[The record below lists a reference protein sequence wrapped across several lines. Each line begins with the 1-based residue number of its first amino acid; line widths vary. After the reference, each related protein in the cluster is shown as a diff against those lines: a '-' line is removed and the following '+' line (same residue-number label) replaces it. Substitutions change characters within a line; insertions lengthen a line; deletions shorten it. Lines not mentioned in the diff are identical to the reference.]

1 MFSTILLPVD
11 LGHDASWEKALPAA
25 LGFGGA
31 LHLLSVAPD
40 FGESAVSSYF
50 PPDFEAKA
58 RAGLKA
64 RLEAFAAE
72 KAPGAT
78 AHVAFG
84 DIDRSILDAASR
96 IGADLIVMA
105 SHKPNELRSFFVG
118 SHAERVVRHA
128 PIPVLVIR

>member
-25 LGFGGA
+25 LSFGGA
-31 LHLLSVAPD
+31 LHLLAVAPD

-50 PPDFEAKA
+50 PPDYEAKA

-64 RLEAFAAE
+64 SLEAFAAE
-72 KAPGAT
+72 RAPAAK

-84 DIDRSILDAASR
+84 HIDESILAAASS

-105 SHKPNELRSFFVG
+105 SHKPSELRSLFLG
-118 SHAERVVRHA
+118 SHAGRVVRHST
-128 PIPVLVIR
+128 IPVLVVR

>member
-1 MFSTILLPVD
+1 MFSTILLPLD
-11 LGHDASWEKALPAA
+11 LGHDASWAKALPAA

-40 FGESAVSSYF
+40 FGESAVASFF
-50 PPDFEAKA
+50 PPDYEAKA
-58 RAGLKA
+58 RAGLKS
-64 RLEAFAAE
+64 RLEAFAARH
-72 KAPGAT
+72 APGAV

-84 DIDRSILDAASR
+84 HIDESILKTAKA

-105 SHKPNELRSFFVG
+105 SHNPGEFRSLLLG

-128 PIPVLVIR
+128 PIPVLVLR

>member
-11 LGHDASWEKALPAA
+11 LGHEASWSKALPAA

-31 LHLLSVAPD
+31 LHLLAVAPD
-40 FGESAVSSYF
+40 FGESAVSSFF
-50 PPDFEAKA
+50 PPDYEAKA

-64 RLEAFAAE
+64 RLDEFAAGR
-72 KAPGAT
+72 APGAAT
-78 AHVAFG
+78 HVAFG
-84 DIDRSILDAASR
+84 HIDGSILEAASR

-105 SHKPNELRSFFVG
+105 SHKPSELRSLLVG

-128 PIPVLVIR
+128 TIPVLVVR